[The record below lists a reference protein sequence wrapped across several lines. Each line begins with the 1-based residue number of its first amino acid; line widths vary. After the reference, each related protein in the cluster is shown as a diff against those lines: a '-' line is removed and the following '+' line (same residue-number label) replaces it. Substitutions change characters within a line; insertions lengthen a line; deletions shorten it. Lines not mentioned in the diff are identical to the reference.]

1 MSELSFVKRARRFVT
16 LEDDIVFLERG
27 AEDKE
32 EEPKLEE
39 TKEVPQDK

>member
-1 MSELSFVKRARRFVT
+1 MSELSFAKRARRFVT

-32 EEPKLEE
+32 EGPKLEE
-39 TKEVPQDK
+39 TKEESQDK